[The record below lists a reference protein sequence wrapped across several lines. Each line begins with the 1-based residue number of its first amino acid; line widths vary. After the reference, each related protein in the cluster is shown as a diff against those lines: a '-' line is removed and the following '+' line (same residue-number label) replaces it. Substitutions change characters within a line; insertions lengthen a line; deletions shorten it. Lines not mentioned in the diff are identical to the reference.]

1 VLLIAAVASTRAS
14 APSGYLGAVEGPEF
28 GFVKQPVWHRALRWL
43 ATVIVYG
50 SYRSVEVKRPEADY
64 SRRPVIV
71 VANHFAG
78 FADPVLFFYGVAR
91 RPRFLAKATLWN
103 NPALARVLDLAG
115 AIPVHRAADGSTEGN
130 VDVFEACHEVLKD
143 REVIALFPEGTTHDD
158 AAIAPIKTGAAR
170 IALGAR
176 AVGATDIIIVP
187 VGIHYEDKAGF
198 RSRVFGEVGEVID
211 LDEMLDEYVAPG
223 EEATAE
229 NREAVRR
236 LTADIHTKLR
246 AVSPDYRSAAEWD
259 ALGGAAEVTLRTR
272 KYDPS
277 EPLSYGEREEMAN
290 RLSDLPSEISDEIV
304 TVVTDYRD
312 ALRSRGLRDEA
323 VAAYARVSGAPP
335 DYATRG
341 LLGALGLA
349 PTAIAGLIVNAVPMA
364 VMAAIKQ
371 LDVAPVTMAT
381 IRTLAAPAVYLSSWA
396 AWASFLGR
404 RFGRSGRATAWG
416 AGIIGGWASILA
428 VERVALVSRAWLGW
442 RRARHTPDLPDVIQ
456 TRRLVVNTV
465 EDALAAD

>member
-1 VLLIAAVASTRAS
+1 MDDRDH
-14 APSGYLGAVEGPEF
+14 
-28 GFVKQPVWHRALRWL
+28 GFVKQPVVHRALRWL

-64 SRRPVIV
+64 SQRPVIV

-91 RPRFLAKATLWN
+91 RPRFLAKATLWD
-103 NPALARVLDLAG
+103 NPAVARVLDFAG
-115 AIPVHRAADGSTEGN
+115 AIPVHRATDGSTEGN
-130 VDVFEACHEVLKD
+130 VDIFKACHDVLKD

-176 AVGATDIIIVP
+176 AAGASDIIIVP

-211 LDEMLDEYVAPG
+211 LDQMIDEYVASG
-223 EEATAE
+223 EEATTE

-236 LTADIHTKLR
+236 LTADIDLKLR
-246 AVSPDYRSAAEWD
+246 AVSPDYRSAAEWN
-259 ALGGAAEVTLRTR
+259 ALGGAAEVALRSR

-290 RLSDLPSEISDEIV
+290 RLSGFPPEVGDAVVAAV
-304 TVVTDYRD
+304 TEYRD
-312 ALRSRGLRDEA
+312 TLRERGLRDEA

-335 DYATRG
+335 DHATRG

-371 LDVAPVTMAT
+371 VNVAPVTMAT
-381 IRTLAAPAVYLSSWA
+381 IRTLAAPVVYTVSWA

-404 RFGRSGRATAWG
+404 RFGRLGRTAAWG
-416 AGIIGGWASILA
+416 SGVIGGWASILA
-428 VERVALVSRAWLGW
+428 VERVALVARAWLGW
-442 RRARHTPDLPDVIQ
+442 RKARLTPDLPAVIEA
-456 TRRLVVNTV
+456 RRHVVDTV
-465 EDALAAD
+465 EQALAKG